1 MDNINRLRDLIRTY
15 GNLRRD
21 VGSFSGSTTENGRAA
36 LRKAS
41 REAGQ
46 VYEEIE
52 RILFLLREVPRPPVP
67 PRPTL
72 DATDVPGPSLVDP
85 GQRET
90 HACATCG
97 VFVEYVPA
105 KFAGDPDQG
114 WRHKGMPASDV
125 RPHIVVPQSL

>member
-1 MDNINRLRDLIRTY
+1 MDNINRLRDLIRMY

-21 VGSFSGSTTENGRAA
+21 VGSFSGSTTQNGRAA

-41 REAGQ
+41 REAGE

-52 RILFLLREVPRPPVP
+52 RILFLLREARPPVP

-72 DATDVPGPSLVDP
+72 NPADSPEFPRNDP

-97 VFVEYVPA
+97 VFVEYMPA